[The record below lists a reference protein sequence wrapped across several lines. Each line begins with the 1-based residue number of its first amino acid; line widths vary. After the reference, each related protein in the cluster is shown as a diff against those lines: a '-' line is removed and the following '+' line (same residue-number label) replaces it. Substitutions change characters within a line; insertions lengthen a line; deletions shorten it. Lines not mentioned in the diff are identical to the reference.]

1 MRPDLRE
8 NMKEELAWG
17 PVPQADGQ
25 KYGAESGEEL
35 FSPGFPG
42 QLDSGA
48 FPQEKEEGSA
58 PLHLVV

>member
-1 MRPDLRE
+1 
-8 NMKEELAWG
+8 MKEELAWG